1 MFKKN
6 FDEGE
11 NKSSWFCEKYSG
23 ETKQESLLMGVLYS
37 LKIRNGEDV
46 WEIQIRLKRNIRYLS
61 KKSIE
66 CRNLLK
72 YLPHVDWVPAPWSTI
87 LLHFPWKEK

>member
-11 NKSSWFCEKYSG
+11 NKSSWFCEKYSR

-46 WEIQIRLKRNIRYLS
+46 VKAIEVTEEEIDEEVSRAVRSSARPGRVHKV
-61 KKSIE
+61 K
-66 CRNLLK
+66 
-72 YLPHVDWVPAPWSTI
+72 
-87 LLHFPWKEK
+87 